1 MEKHYRFKKEGFLG
15 QKIFWPF
22 PYHIFLKN
30 CDFPIIYLLFTKH
43 ILKLCE
49 SAHKLLTA
57 HQNSLALEKS

>member
-22 PYHIFLKN
+22 PYHIFLK
-30 CDFPIIYLLFTKH
+30 FAIPIIYLLFTKH
-43 ILKLCE
+43 ILKLCK
-49 SAHKLLTA
+49 SAHKLLTS